1 MSTTLATQTVDTS
14 GHVIGAYKKTEK
26 QAELTALQCS
36 VIFAMA
42 YGGSRSGKTFQILRN
57 MIIRACKCKSRHL
70 VARFRFNHVKQSVV
84 MDTLP
89 KVLELCFP
97 RLPKLDTM
105 LNKSD
110 WFMRFPNGSE
120 IWFGGLDDKERVDKI
135 LGNEYST
142 IFLNECS
149 QLSWEA
155 VTTVMSR
162 LAENT
167 ELVNRMWFDCN
178 PVGQKHWTYTVFKLG
193 QDPTTKEPIANF
205 ELYGNMQINPID
217 NLDNLPDMYIKMLEG
232 MPKRQRKRFLEGR
245 FLKDVEGALWT
256 DEMVEKAK
264 AKKAGVIIRTVIAV
278 DPAVTNNADSD
289 ECGIVAC
296 SMDENREGVVHEDFT
311 IKASTKTWAQRAVN
325 AYHKYNANCIVAEV
339 NQGGDLVQDVI
350 NNLDS
355 TIKVVKVHAAKGKFA
370 RAEPISM
377 LYEQGKVSHEKEML
391 ELEGEMTEWV
401 PENTKES
408 PNRIDAL
415 VWGLTHLINPK
426 PMIHIG

>member
-1 MSTTLATQTVDTS
+1 MQALEHSSSDNSNL
-14 GHVIGAYKKTEK
+14 VIGDFKKTGK
-26 QAELTALQCS
+26 QKELTALQIA
-36 VIFAMA
+36 VVFAMA
-42 YGGSRSGKTFQILRN
+42 YGGSRSGKTFMTLRN
-57 MIIRACKCKSRHL
+57 MIIRACKVKSRHL
-70 VARFRFNHVKQSVV
+70 VARFRFNHVKQSIV

-89 KVLELCFP
+89 KVFELCFP
-97 RLPKLDTM
+97 NLPYV
-105 LNKSD
+105 LNKAD
-110 WFMRFPNGSE
+110 WFVKLPNGSE

-162 LAENT
+162 LAEKSGLANK
-167 ELVNRMWFDCN
+167 MWFDCN
-178 PVGQKHWTYTVFKLG
+178 PVGQKHWTYTVFKQG
-193 QDPTTKEPIANF
+193 KDPKTGEPIANF
-205 ELYGNMQINPID
+205 DLYGSMQINPID
-217 NLDNLPDMYIKMLEG
+217 NLENLPDHYIQMLEG
-232 MPKRQRKRFLEGR
+232 LPKRQRQRFLEGR

-256 DEMVEKAK
+256 DAMVEAAK
-264 AKKAGVIIRTVIAV
+264 GKEQEEVIKTVIAI
-278 DPAVTNNADSD
+278 DPSVSHNPTSD

-296 SMDENREGVVHEDFT
+296 SIDANRDGIVHEDLSGKFT
-311 IKASTKTWAQRAVN
+311 TKTWAQRAVN
-325 AYHKYNANCIVAEV
+325 AYYKYNANCIVAET
-339 NQGGDLVQDVI
+339 NQGGDLVVDAI

-355 TIKVVKVHAAKGKFA
+355 TIKVVKVHASKGKFA

-377 LYEQGKVSHEKEML
+377 LYEQGKISHEKEML
-391 ELEGEMTEWV
+391 ELESEMTEWV

-415 VWGLTHLINPK
+415 VWGLTFLIKPK